1 MYFSL
6 EVFLRALTKGITV
19 VSLSILKKAF
29 CVSLENNCGTTSVE
43 QLSGILLEMS
53 LPVI

>member
-6 EVFLRALTKGITV
+6 EVFLTALTKAITV
-19 VSLSILKKAF
+19 VSLSIVKKAF
-29 CVSLENNCGTTSVE
+29 CVSLKNNCGTTSAE
-43 QLSGILLEMS
+43 QLPFMLLEMS